1 MPEEL
6 VIDPVVVVVDDAEL
20 VAVVSEIMT
29 RDYQCQVER
38 YGNTCANS

>member
-6 VIDPVVVVVDDAEL
+6 VTDPVVDDDAEL